1 MTAFEHPSLSHPA
14 NLQAF
19 ETCITAALQ
28 LLAAMKYAPMF
39 SQARPSP
46 ELLLEYVEALERQA
60 REIALLDGNAGVDIL
75 ALGQDWYTRLR
86 GSGLSALMAGFEGVH
101 AAAYLGLAGGTTSAM
116 MLAATACAVHSV
128 ADEQGRLLN

>member
-1 MTAFEHPSLSHPA
+1 MSHPA

-28 LLAAMKYAPMF
+28 ILAAVKYAPMF
-39 SQARPSP
+39 SEARPSP

-75 ALGQDWYTRLR
+75 ALGQDWYARLR
-86 GSGLSALMAGFEGVH
+86 GSGVSALMAGFEGVH

-116 MLAATACAVHSV
+116 MLAATACAVRSL
-128 ADEQGRLLN
+128 AEEQGRLLN

>member
-1 MTAFEHPSLSHPA
+1 MTAFEHSSWSHPA

-28 LLAAMKYAPMF
+28 ILAAVKYAPMF
-39 SQARPSP
+39 SEARPSA
-46 ELLLEYVEALERQA
+46 ELLLEYSVELERQA

-75 ALGQDWYTRLR
+75 ALGQDWYARLR
-86 GSGLSALMAGFEGVH
+86 GSGVSALMAGFEGVH

-116 MLAATACAVHSV
+116 MLAATAC
-128 ADEQGRLLN
+128 GPRRG